1 MPDTPSANSKAEAAR
16 QYARLGIAIVAS
28 HYPVG
33 LPDHDAHGLRR
44 LACSCGDGQC
54 PTPASH
60 ALDAVP
66 TAEVA
71 TSPEQV
77 VARWTRE
84 PQANLAAI
92 TGSMFG
98 VLELRHPAPAGHVMD
113 WLVGHG
119 IEAGPILEAAA
130 NILQFLVRPTE
141 PAACYAPLPGGGVLR
156 LAAGSMILL
165 PPSERVDRYPTRWR
179 RRLPAAPTVF
189 LDGEELWTVLARLP
203 RADLLSRWASG
214 EEIGQQALIPAGQR

>member
-16 QYARLGIAIVAS
+16 QYAKLGIAIAAS

-33 LPDHDAHGLRR
+33 LPDNDAHGLRR
-44 LACSCGDGQC
+44 LACSCGGGDC

-66 TAEVA
+66 TADPGASPDKVA
-71 TSPEQV
+71 T
-77 VARWTRE
+77 RWTGE

-98 VLELRHPAPAGHVMD
+98 VLELRHPAPAGHVID
-113 WLVGHG
+113 WLVALG
-119 IEAGPILEAAA
+119 IEPGPILEAAS
-130 NILQFLVRPTE
+130 NTLQFLVRPTE

-156 LAAGSMILL
+156 LAAGSVILL
-165 PPSERVDRYPTRWR
+165 PPSERVDRYPIRWR
-179 RRLPAAPTVF
+179 RHLPGAPAALP
-189 LDGEELWTVLARLP
+189 DGEELWTVLARLP
-203 RADLLSRWASG
+203 RADLLSRWATG
-214 EEIGQQALIPAGQR
+214 EEIGQQALVPAGQL